1 LDTSKEHSTTL
12 SFYMQKQGIFDKGG
26 RQQKWEK
33 GKEKLFFMFLI
44 NLQNWPV
51 QQAIQDKPF

>member
-1 LDTSKEHSTTL
+1 
-12 SFYMQKQGIFDKGG
+12 MQKQGIFDKGG

-44 NLQNWPV
+44 NLQN
-51 QQAIQDKPF
+51 